1 MSELYDHRF
10 FAGMNCPNPVT
21 WTANVQKMFTSTDIN
36 HMLSVTNNQ
45 LNLGSYSSVKIWAS
59 KIYSEVASGA
69 MPPPGSGEQP
79 WTQDMINTFG
89 CWIQQGC
96 PQ

>member
-1 MSELYDHRF
+1 MTIHNHQY
-10 FAGMNCPNPVT
+10 FAALNCPTQVT
-21 WTANVQKMFTSTDIN
+21 WTKNIQSMFTATDIA
-36 HMLSVTNNQ
+36 HMKQVTNGS
-45 LNLGSYSSVKIWAS
+45 LDLGNYNSVQIWAT
-59 KIYSEVASGA
+59 KIYSYVASHA

-79 WTQDMINTFG
+79 WTAEMINTFG